1 MNILITG
8 GYGFLGSSIA
18 ERFFKEGHRI
28 HILDNLISGSKDT
41 IDFKH
46 RHLSADVADRKCE
59 TFFKTY
65 AFDVVIHCANSSTE
79 EHSHPTTDGLFNLL
93 SLSEKYGVK
102 EFVSFSSADG
112 FEFDVDTDIPETA
125 SLVPRSPSALNER
138 HGEEYCL
145 HWGNHSA
152 LSTLVFRLSSVYG
165 PKQHVSLTS
174 RWIHDLMSTTNPE
187 HLRLPLSRDSQT
199 DFIFIGDVVEAVYRG
214 VISELS
220 GLYHLSSGEPTSIK
234 SFCAYLGIQPPL
246 ANQHV
251 PKHQPSLD
259 NRKLKTDLD
268 WVPRFGLEE
277 GLHVTKSYYA
287 QQSSSTSP
295 HPISKERR
303 FKNVLSHPILR
314 TLENLTLFLLF
325 YIGSLLLTPI
335 VDTPDYWFIYVLLA
349 ALLFGKSQA
358 LIASLLAVGVH
369 LYESA
374 SIGRNIL
381 SLFVD
386 NSILATFTMYL
397 LIGLVVSYVMERR
410 NIEIQFL
417 KDELAATTERH
428 TFLSEIYEE
437 TLTIKN
443 QLQQQ
448 ILHSEESIGS
458 VYEATR
464 ALDSLEPEGLFVG
477 SISVLEKTLKAK
489 HFAIYM
495 VNQSSFARL
504 AAKSADSTFAPRN
517 SLEIVEQTVIHEVV
531 TSSDIVFNTSLT
543 PGEPLFGAPLIRQGE
558 VVAVVLCYEVP
569 FQNLTL
575 SYRNLI
581 DVMIRLINSSLD
593 RSLGYIHAIQS
604 DRYVGN
610 TNALKQEYFERILI
624 QKEQAQQEL
633 NIPYTLLLIAED
645 NSESVIQSTDTT
657 LRTTDYLGFRTDDRL
672 YAILSNATKEES
684 QIVIERLARKAIRAE
699 VVEDVTYVD

>member
-28 HILDNLISGSKDT
+28 HILDNLTSGSKDT
-41 IDFKH
+41 VDFKH
-46 RHLSADVADRKCE
+46 RHLVADVADRKCE

-65 AFDVVIHCANSSTE
+65 AFDVVIHCANSATNDHPHLST
-79 EHSHPTTDGLFNLL
+79 SGLFNLL

-102 EFVSFSSADG
+102 QFVFFSTRDG
-112 FEFDVDTDIPETA
+112 FAFEAETVIPETA
-125 SLVPRSPSALNER
+125 SPIPRSPSALNQR
-138 HGEEYCL
+138 HSEEYAL

-152 LSTLVFRLSSVYG
+152 LSTLIFRLSSVYG
-165 PKQHVSLTS
+165 PKQHISSES
-174 RWIHDLMSTTNPE
+174 RWIHDLMSMTGTE
-187 HLRLPLSRDSQT
+187 TLRLPSSHHADL
-199 DFIFIGDVVEAVYRG
+199 IFIGDVVEAVYRG

-220 GLYHLSSGEPTSIK
+220 GLYHLSSGESTSIDTL
-234 SFCAYLGIQPPL
+234 CAHLGVEPPV

-251 PKHQPSLD
+251 PNQQGILD

-268 WVPRFGLEE
+268 WVPRYGLEE

-287 QQSSSTSP
+287 HQPASP
-295 HPISKERR
+295 SPQTIPKERR
-303 FKNVLSHPILR
+303 FKHALSHPVLR

-325 YIGSLLLTPI
+325 FIGSLLLTPI

-410 NIEIQFL
+410 KIEIQFL

-428 TFLSEIYEE
+428 TFLNDVYEE

-477 SISVLEKTLKAK
+477 SISVLEKTLKANQ
-489 HFAIYM
+489 FAIYM
-495 VNQSSFARL
+495 INQSSFARL
-504 AAKSADSTFAPRN
+504 AAKSSDSTFTPRN
-517 SLEIVEQTVIHEVV
+517 SLQIEEQTVIHEVV
-531 TSSDIVFNTSLT
+531 ASSEIVFNTSLT

-558 VVAVVLCYEVP
+558 VMAVILCYEVP
-569 FQNLTL
+569 FHNLTL

-581 DVMIRLINSSLD
+581 DVMVRLINSSLD
-593 RSLGYIHAIQS
+593 RSLGYINAIQF

-633 NIPYTLLLIAED
+633 NIPYSLVLIEED
-645 NSESVIQSTDTT
+645 HDDSIIQSTETT
-657 LRTTDYLGFRTDDRL
+657 LRTTDYLGFRTDGRL

-684 QIVIERLARKAIRAE
+684 QIVIDRLARKAIRAE
-699 VVEDVTYVD
+699 VVEDVTYVE

>member
-1 MNILITG
+1 
-8 GYGFLGSSIA
+8 
-18 ERFFKEGHRI
+18 
-28 HILDNLISGSKDT
+28 
-41 IDFKH
+41 
-46 RHLSADVADRKCE
+46 
-59 TFFKTY
+59 
-65 AFDVVIHCANSSTE
+65 
-79 EHSHPTTDGLFNLL
+79 
-93 SLSEKYGVK
+93 
-102 EFVSFSSADG
+102 
-112 FEFDVDTDIPETA
+112 
-125 SLVPRSPSALNER
+125 
-138 HGEEYCL
+138 
-145 HWGNHSA
+145 
-152 LSTLVFRLSSVYG
+152 
-165 PKQHVSLTS
+165 
-174 RWIHDLMSTTNPE
+174 
-187 HLRLPLSRDSQT
+187 
-199 DFIFIGDVVEAVYRG
+199 
-214 VISELS
+214 
-220 GLYHLSSGEPTSIK
+220 
-234 SFCAYLGIQPPL
+234 
-246 ANQHV
+246 
-251 PKHQPSLD
+251 
-259 NRKLKTDLD
+259 
-268 WVPRFGLEE
+268 
-277 GLHVTKSYYA
+277 
-287 QQSSSTSP
+287 
-295 HPISKERR
+295 
-303 FKNVLSHPILR
+303 
-314 TLENLTLFLLF
+314 
-325 YIGSLLLTPI
+325 
-335 VDTPDYWFIYVLLA
+335 
-349 ALLFGKSQA
+349 
-358 LIASLLAVGVH
+358 
-369 LYESA
+369 
-374 SIGRNIL
+374 
-381 SLFVD
+381 
-386 NSILATFTMYL
+386 MYL

-504 AAKSADSTFAPRN
+504 AAKSADPTFTPRN
-517 SLEIVEQTVIHEVV
+517 SLEIVEQTVIYEVV
-531 TSSDIVFNTSLT
+531 TSSDIIFNTSLA

-610 TNALKQEYFERILI
+610 TNALKQEYFERILT

-645 NSESVIQSTDTT
+645 NNESVIQSTDTT
-657 LRTTDYLGFRTDDRL
+657 LRTTDYLGFRTDKRL

-699 VVEDVTYVD
+699 VVEDVTNVD

>member
-1 MNILITG
+1 MNILVTG

-41 IDFKH
+41 VDFKH

-59 TFFKTY
+59 TYFKAY
-65 AFDVVIHCANSSTE
+65 AFDIVIHCATSSPDD
-79 EHSHPTTDGLFNLL
+79 HSHPTTSGLFNLL

-102 EFVSFSSADG
+102 QFVSFSTSNE
-112 FEFDVDTDIPETA
+112 FEFDVATDILETA
-125 SLVPRSPSALNER
+125 SLIPRSPSALHQR
-138 HGEEYCL
+138 HSEEYSL
-145 HWGNHSA
+145 HWDNHSA

-165 PKQHVSLTS
+165 PNQHVSLES
-174 RWIHDLMSTTNPE
+174 RWIHDLMSTTDAE
-187 HLRLPLSRDSQT
+187 SLPLSSSHGSHT
-199 DFIFIGDVVEAVYRG
+199 DLIFIGDVVEAVYRG

-220 GLYHLSSGEPTSIK
+220 GLYHLSSGESTSIE
-234 SFCAYLGIQPPL
+234 SVCAHLGIQPPL

-251 PKHQPSLD
+251 PKHQPILD
-259 NRKLKTDLD
+259 NRKLKSDLD
-268 WVPRFGLEE
+268 WVPRFGVKE
-277 GLHVTKSYYA
+277 GLHITKSYYA
-287 QQSSSTSP
+287 QKPASTST
-295 HPISKERR
+295 HPVRKERR
-303 FKNVLSHPILR
+303 FNILLKHPVLR
-314 TLENLTLFLLF
+314 TLENLTLFILF
-325 YIGSLLLTPI
+325 FIGSLLLTPI

-349 ALLFGKSQA
+349 ALLFGKSQT

-374 SIGRNIL
+374 SIGRNVL

-410 NIEIQFL
+410 QIEIQFL
-417 KDELAATTERH
+417 KDELAATNERH
-428 TFLSEIYEE
+428 TFLNDVYEE

-477 SISVLEKTLKAK
+477 SISVLEKTLKAN

-495 VNQSSFARL
+495 INQSSFARL
-504 AAKSADSTFAPRN
+504 AAKSSDSTFAPQN
-517 SLEIVEQTVIHEVV
+517 SLQIEEQTVIHEVV
-531 TSSDIVFNTSLT
+531 TSSEIVFNTSLT
-543 PGEPLFGAPLIRQGE
+543 SGEPLFGAPLIRQGE
-558 VVAVVLCYEVP
+558 VIAVILCYDVP
-569 FQNLTL
+569 FHNLTL

-581 DVMIRLINSSLD
+581 DVMVRLINSSLD
-593 RSLGYIHAIQS
+593 RSLGYIHAIQF

-610 TNALKQEYFERILI
+610 TNALKEEYFERII
-624 QKEQAQQEL
+624 AQKEQALQEL
-633 NIPYTLLLIAED
+633 NIPYSLVLIEEHHDEAI
-645 NSESVIQSTDTT
+645 IQSIETT
-657 LRTTDYLGFRTDDRL
+657 LRTTDYLGFRTDGRL

-684 QIVIERLARKAIRAE
+684 QIVIDRLARKAIHAE
-699 VVEDVTYVD
+699 VVEDVTHVE

>member
-28 HILDNLISGSKDT
+28 HILDNLTSGSKDT
-41 IDFKH
+41 VDFKH
-46 RHLSADVADRKCE
+46 RHLVADVADRKCE

-65 AFDVVIHCANSSTE
+65 AFDVVIHCANSATNDHPHLST
-79 EHSHPTTDGLFNLL
+79 SGLFNLL

-102 EFVSFSSADG
+102 QFLSFSTRDG
-112 FEFDVDTDIPETA
+112 FAFEAETVIPETA
-125 SLVPRSPSALNER
+125 SPIPRSPSALNQR
-138 HGEEYCL
+138 HSEEYAL

-152 LSTLVFRLSSVYG
+152 LSTLIFRLSSVYG
-165 PKQHVSLTS
+165 PKQHVSSES
-174 RWIHDLMSTTNPE
+174 RWIHDLMSMTGAET
-187 HLRLPLSRDSQT
+187 LGLPSSHHADL
-199 DFIFIGDVVEAVYRG
+199 IFIGDVVEAVYRG

-220 GLYHLSSGEPTSIK
+220 GLYHLSSGESTSIDTLY
-234 SFCAYLGIQPPL
+234 AHLGVEPPV

-251 PKHQPSLD
+251 PKQQGILD

-268 WVPRFGLEE
+268 WVPRYGLEE

-287 QQSSSTSP
+287 HQPASP
-295 HPISKERR
+295 SPQTIPKERR
-303 FKNVLSHPILR
+303 FKHALSHLVLR

-325 YIGSLLLTPI
+325 FIGSLLLTPI

-410 NIEIQFL
+410 KIEIQFL

-428 TFLSEIYEE
+428 TFLNEVYEE

-477 SISVLEKTLKAK
+477 SISVLEKTLKANQ
-489 HFAIYM
+489 FAIYM
-495 VNQSSFARL
+495 INQSSFARL
-504 AAKSADSTFAPRN
+504 AAKSSDSTFTPRN
-517 SLEIVEQTVIHEVV
+517 SLQIEEQTVIHEVV
-531 TSSDIVFNTSLT
+531 ASSEIVFNTSLT

-558 VVAVVLCYEVP
+558 VMAVILCYEVP
-569 FQNLTL
+569 FHNLTL

-581 DVMIRLINSSLD
+581 DVMVRLINSSLD
-593 RSLGYIHAIQS
+593 RSLGYINAIQF

-610 TNALKQEYFERILI
+610 TNALKQEYFERILT

-633 NIPYTLLLIAED
+633 NIPYSLVLIEED
-645 NSESVIQSTDTT
+645 HDDSIIQSTETT
-657 LRTTDYLGFRTDDRL
+657 LRTTDYLGFRTDGRL

-684 QIVIERLARKAIRAE
+684 QIVIDRLARKAIRAE
-699 VVEDVTYVD
+699 VVEDVTYVE